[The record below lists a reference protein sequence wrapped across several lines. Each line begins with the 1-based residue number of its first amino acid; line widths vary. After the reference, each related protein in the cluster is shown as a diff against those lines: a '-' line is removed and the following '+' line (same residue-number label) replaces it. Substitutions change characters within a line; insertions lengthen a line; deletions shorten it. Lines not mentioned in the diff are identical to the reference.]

1 MGVSLLKIIVIA
13 RSLGSLE
20 RKLLIKNCARA
31 RRIFGEIA
39 VAYVLGER
47 DAYDAAPIIDPSV
60 TFYLIL
66 NRRIER
72 NAALSRSVGYDA
84 LKVTKNDLVLFL
96 DGDMLVTEKYLQYLH
111 NLSSDHDK
119 YLALCARTDIRGD
132 AKCFH
137 RRRLYFGINKN
148 GRINKLYGS
157 MALRGIPFEK
167 YNVMTH
173 DMEEQWFLCALKSS
187 TAPHLVYEK
196 IGILHFDRFVGV
208 NRKIRLLITSRGV
221 GFWQGLFRDASL
233 RRIASDAVFI
243 LQQKKSVT
251 EILKLLVVSVI
262 SFPKLFLFRMPQR
275 INYVEINNDST

>member
-1 MGVSLLKIIVIA
+1 MLKIIVIA
-13 RSLGSLE
+13 RSFGSLE

-31 RRIFGEIA
+31 KRVFGEIA
-39 VAYVLGER
+39 VAYVLGDR
-47 DAYDAAPIIDPSV
+47 DAYDAAPIIDPTI

-84 LKVTKNDLVLFL
+84 LKITENDLVLFL
-96 DGDMLVTEKYLQYLH
+96 DGDMLVTEKYLQHLR
-111 NLSSDHDK
+111 NLSSIHDR
-119 YLALCARTDIRGD
+119 YLALCARVDIRGD
-132 AKCFH
+132 AKCLH

-157 MALRGIPFEK
+157 MVLRGIPFEK

-173 DMEEQWFLCALKSS
+173 DMEEQWFLCALESS
-187 TAPHLVYEK
+187 TAQHLIYEK

-221 GFWQGLFRDASL
+221 GFWQGLFRDSSL
-233 RRIASDAVFI
+233 KRIASEAVFV
-243 LQQKKSVT
+243 LRQRESFT
-251 EILKLLVVSVI
+251 EILKLLAVSVI
-262 SFPKLFLFRMPQR
+262 SFPKLFLFRVPRR
-275 INYVEINNDST
+275 INYVKITNDST